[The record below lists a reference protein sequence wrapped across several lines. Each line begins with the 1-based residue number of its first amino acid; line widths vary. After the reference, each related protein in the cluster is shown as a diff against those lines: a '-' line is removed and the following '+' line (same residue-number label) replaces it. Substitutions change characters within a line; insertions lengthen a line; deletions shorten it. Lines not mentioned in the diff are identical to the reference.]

1 MRRRAPARDVLRY
14 HPLLFA
20 NGDHSADAGPI
31 ADADAH
37 ARACAMPDV
46 SARDDVAAG
55 TACARGPAAHAM
67 PGPDDAYAFAVP
79 YSDAMP

>member
-1 MRRRAPARDVLRY
+1 
-14 HPLLFA
+14 LLFA
-20 NGDHSADAGPI
+20 DGVHSTDAGAYADAN
-31 ADADAH
+31 ADHCADPFAL
-37 ARACAMPDV
+37 PGV

-55 TACARGPAAHAM
+55 SACARGPAAYAM